1 MHGKG
6 IMDYI
11 MNIIRKRCDK
21 LLLVNMNSDSAKKI
35 VHAFNKLNQPL
46 YSQDV

>member
-21 LLLVNMNSDSAKKI
+21 LLLGNMNSDSAKI